1 MHRVTPIGFKAEPPS
16 WAMGTLSF
24 LRPAKEVPTTWWS
37 AADPMT
43 TRPPA
48 RTLMI
53 LIIGLWIFGTGD
65 AMLIAAGIG
74 NTPWTVLAEGIA
86 LNISWSV
93 GQATFLVSILVLL
106 LWVPLKERPG
116 IGTILNAVFIAAAI
130 EVMVPRLPA
139 PDSQTMAVAEVLA
152 GVLLIGIGSGIYLTA
167 NLGPGPRDGWMTGL
181 QRASGVPI
189 ARVRGGIEASVLVL
203 GWLMGGTFREGT
215 ILFAVLIGPVVA
227 ICLNLAGRF
236 GSPGEVHG

>member
-1 MHRVTPIGFKAEPPS
+1 
-16 WAMGTLSF
+16 MGVLSF

-37 AADPMT
+37 ATDPMS

-48 RTLMI
+48 RTLLI
-53 LIIGLWIFGTGD
+53 LIVGLWIFGTGD
-65 AMLIAAGIG
+65 AILIAAGIG

-86 LNISWSV
+86 LNINWSV
-93 GQATFLVSILVLL
+93 GQATFLVSVLVLF
-106 LWVPLKERPG
+106 LWIPLKEKPG
-116 IGTILNAVFIAAAI
+116 IGTILNAIIISVAI
-130 EVMVPRLPA
+130 EVMVPLLPV
-139 PDSQTMAVAEVLA
+139 PDSPAMAVAEVLI

-181 QRASGVPI
+181 QKASGIPI
-189 ARVRGGIEASVLVL
+189 ARVRVVIEVSVLVL
-203 GWLMGGTFREGT
+203 GVLLGGTFREGT
-215 ILFAVLIGPVVA
+215 ILFALLIGPVVA